1 MIEKFYLRLEKV
13 SWVALFD
20 TTFLKIFTNGCEKIL
35 KCSAMS
41 FWFVTGFWFIS
52 KDDELFVL
60 PAFFE

>member
-20 TTFLKIFTNGCEKIL
+20 TTFLKILPMDVKKLL
-35 KCSAMS
+35 KCSAMP
-41 FWFVTGFWFIS
+41 FWSVTGFWFIS